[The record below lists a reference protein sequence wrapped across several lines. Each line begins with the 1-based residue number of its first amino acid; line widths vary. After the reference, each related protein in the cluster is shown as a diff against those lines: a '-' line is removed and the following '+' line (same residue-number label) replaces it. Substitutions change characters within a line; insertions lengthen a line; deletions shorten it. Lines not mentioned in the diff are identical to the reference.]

1 MTNELLK
8 ICNLNVSFTN
18 PNGNITAVDN
28 LSLTIKKGETVAIVG
43 ESGSGK
49 STTAL
54 SILGLL
60 PYPLAFHSKGSIK
73 FKNIELLRA
82 KTNILHKIRGSK
94 IGMIFQE
101 PMMSLNPLHLIK
113 KQIRESI
120 TLHQDLSS
128 NKINDRI
135 LELLNLVGLEDS
147 KIYLNR
153 YPHQLSGG
161 QRQRVMIAIAI
172 ANNPD
177 LLIADEPTTALDVT
191 IQSQILKLLKK
202 IQKQLGMSI
211 LLITHDLNIVKYMAK
226 EVYIMQNAC
235 LVEFGNVKN
244 IFFNPKNKY
253 TKSLLKAEPKTLK
266 RNKKFIPGAKI
277 LVLNNIKVYFPI
289 KKGIFKK
296 TIGYFKAVDDMS
308 FFLNKGTTLGIVGE
322 SGSGKT
328 TLAQAI
334 LKLIPSEGEI
344 FFKNTNI
351 NIKTNN
357 NLFRRNLQFVFQDP
371 FASLS
376 PRLSV
381 YEIIAEGLEVNQIG
395 DNNEERLK
403 LVTKALQDVG
413 MDSNS
418 LNKYP
423 HEFSGGQR
431 QRIAIA
437 RAIILKP
444 EVLIL
449 DEPTSALDMNT
460 QLQIINLLLDIQITR
475 KLSYIFI
482 SHDLKVIK
490 ALSDKVLVMKDGNII
505 EYNDANIIFKNP
517 KKSYTKSLIRSSLR

>member
-1 MTNELLK
+1 MK
-8 ICNLNVSFTN
+8 
-18 PNGNITAVDN
+18 
-28 LSLTIKKGETVAIVG
+28 
-43 ESGSGK
+43 
-49 STTAL
+49 
-54 SILGLL
+54 
-60 PYPLAFHSKGSIK
+60 
-73 FKNIELLRA
+73 
-82 KTNILHKIRGSK
+82 
-94 IGMIFQE
+94 
-101 PMMSLNPLHLIK
+101 
-113 KQIRESI
+113 
-120 TLHQDLSS
+120 
-128 NKINDRI
+128 
-135 LELLNLVGLEDS
+135 
-147 KIYLNR
+147 
-153 YPHQLSGG
+153 
-161 QRQRVMIAIAI
+161 
-172 ANNPD
+172 
-177 LLIADEPTTALDVT
+177 
-191 IQSQILKLLKK
+191 
-202 IQKQLGMSI
+202 
-211 LLITHDLNIVKYMAK
+211 
-226 EVYIMQNAC
+226 NAC

-296 TIGYFKAVDDMS
+296 TIDYFKAVDDMS

-344 FFKNTNI
+344 IFKKANI

-395 DNNEERLK
+395 VNNQERLK

>member
-1 MTNELLK
+1 MY
-8 ICNLNVSFTN
+8 
-18 PNGNITAVDN
+18 
-28 LSLTIKKGETVAIVG
+28 LTIF
-43 ESGSGK
+43 K
-49 STTAL
+49 SWV
-54 SILGLL
+54 I
-60 PYPLAFHSKGSIK
+60 
-73 FKNIELLRA
+73 N
-82 KTNILHKIRGSK
+82 NILIPN
-94 IGMIFQE
+94 F
-101 PMMSLNPLHLIK
+101 
-113 KQIRESI
+113 
-120 TLHQDLSS
+120 
-128 NKINDRI
+128 
-135 LELLNLVGLEDS
+135 V
-147 KIYLNR
+147 
-153 YPHQLSGG
+153 
-161 QRQRVMIAIAI
+161 
-172 ANNPD
+172 
-177 LLIADEPTTALDVT
+177 
-191 IQSQILKLLKK
+191 
-202 IQKQLGMSI
+202 
-211 LLITHDLNIVKYMAK
+211 
-226 EVYIMQNAC
+226 C
-235 LVEFGNVKN
+235 

-296 TIGYFKAVDDMS
+296 TIGYFKAVDDIS

-381 YEIIAEGLEVNQIG
+381 YEIIAEGLEINQIG
-395 DNNEERLK
+395 DNNQERLK

-444 EVLIL
+444 KVLIL

>member
-1 MTNELLK
+1 
-8 ICNLNVSFTN
+8 
-18 PNGNITAVDN
+18 
-28 LSLTIKKGETVAIVG
+28 
-43 ESGSGK
+43 
-49 STTAL
+49 
-54 SILGLL
+54 
-60 PYPLAFHSKGSIK
+60 
-73 FKNIELLRA
+73 
-82 KTNILHKIRGSK
+82 
-94 IGMIFQE
+94 
-101 PMMSLNPLHLIK
+101 
-113 KQIRESI
+113 
-120 TLHQDLSS
+120 
-128 NKINDRI
+128 
-135 LELLNLVGLEDS
+135 
-147 KIYLNR
+147 
-153 YPHQLSGG
+153 
-161 QRQRVMIAIAI
+161 
-172 ANNPD
+172 
-177 LLIADEPTTALDVT
+177 
-191 IQSQILKLLKK
+191 
-202 IQKQLGMSI
+202 
-211 LLITHDLNIVKYMAK
+211 
-226 EVYIMQNAC
+226 
-235 LVEFGNVKN
+235 
-244 IFFNPKNKY
+244 
-253 TKSLLKAEPKTLK
+253 
-266 RNKKFIPGAKI
+266 
-277 LVLNNIKVYFPI
+277 
-289 KKGIFKK
+289 
-296 TIGYFKAVDDMS
+296 MS

-381 YEIIAEGLEVNQIG
+381 YEIIAEGLEINQIG
-395 DNNEERLK
+395 DNNQERLK

-444 EVLIL
+444 KVLIL

-517 KKSYTKSLIRSSLR
+517 KKSYTKSLIRSSLG